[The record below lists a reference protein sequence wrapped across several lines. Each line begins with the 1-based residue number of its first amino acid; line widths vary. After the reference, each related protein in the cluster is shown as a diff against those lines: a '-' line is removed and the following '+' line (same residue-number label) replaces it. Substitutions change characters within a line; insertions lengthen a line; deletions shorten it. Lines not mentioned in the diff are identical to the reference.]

1 MGDVR
6 YCEQCGAVFEPRREH
21 ERFCSARCR
30 IAWNRENTRG
40 PQTGNTAL
48 DWSVTAMCEAVQ
60 RLGGALAPDMP
71 QGLAVISEA
80 VWWVT
85 IVDATM
91 IRYHGVIYDRALR
104 LLDPG
109 SRRATEGIF
118 AGLRFV
124 RNQMGYYTDP
134 GSFITRRLVGSGV
147 PGARV
152 AAWTWDTIRSPV
164 LNPAPATRKGWEIS
178 RHRQYQAHLAGHT
191 VGETIEW
198 AAAFLTRLHQTA
210 SQATEPRTLTTP

>member
-6 YCEQCGAVFEPRREH
+6 DCAQCGAVFEPRREH

-30 IAWNRENTRG
+30 IAWNRENSSG
-40 PQTGNTAL
+40 PQSGNTAL

-60 RLGGALAPDMP
+60 RLADAIAPDMP

-85 IVDATM
+85 IVDATT
-91 IRYHGVIYDRALR
+91 IRYHAVIYDRALL

-124 RNQMGYYTDP
+124 RNQMGYYIDP
-134 GSFITRRLVGSGV
+134 GDFITPQLVSSGI

-152 AAWTWDTIRSPV
+152 AAWTWNTIRSPA
-164 LNPAPATRKGWEIS
+164 LNPAPATRKAWEIS
-178 RHRQYQAHLAGHT
+178 RHRQYQAQLAGHP

-198 AAAFLTRLHQTA
+198 AAAFLTRLHQAA
-210 SQATEPRTLTTP
+210 SRISEPGTLATP